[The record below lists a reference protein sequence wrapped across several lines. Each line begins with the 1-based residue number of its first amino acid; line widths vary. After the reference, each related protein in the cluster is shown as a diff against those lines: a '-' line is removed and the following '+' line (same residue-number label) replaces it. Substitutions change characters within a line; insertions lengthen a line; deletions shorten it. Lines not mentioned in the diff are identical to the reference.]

1 MWGRSWLL
9 WAYLSCTAGH
19 DRILCN
25 SILLGLLALQSVC
38 SQVVLPL
45 LQIVTLWYR
54 APEVLLG
61 CTHYTTAVDM
71 WSNACI
77 FAEMARKV
85 GMLLGP
91 CCSCRHTHFRPT
103 CMGFASRADPRNH
116 AAELHFQASYNSQ

>member
-1 MWGRSWLL
+1 M
-9 WAYLSCTAGH
+9 
-19 DRILCN
+19 
-25 SILLGLLALQSVC
+25 
-38 SQVVLPL
+38 LPL

-85 GMLLGP
+85 GILAG
-91 CCSCRHTHFRPT
+91 
-103 CMGFASRADPRNH
+103 AH
-116 AAELHFQASYNSQ
+116 AAVAVTPTSSLLAWDLLAGQTLTTMLMHACRDVLLLHIVIIACLQV

>member
-1 MWGRSWLL
+1 MMCGCSWLR
-9 WAYLSCTAGH
+9 WAYMSCTAGH
-19 DRILCN
+19 DQVLCN
-25 SILLGLLALQSVC
+25 STLLGLPALQSEC
-38 SQVVLPL
+38 QVMLPL

-85 GMLLGP
+85 GISAGPLLPLQSHQLLP
-91 CCSCRHTHFRPT
+91 C
-103 CMGFASRADPRNH
+103 
-116 AAELHFQASYNSQ
+116 LHGIS